1 MHTVN
6 LRISGPTPL
15 PPRVRTA
22 LSTDMISHRSARFRN
37 LAAEVLGGLA
47 PVFGGPATILPFT
60 CSGTG
65 GLEAAVVNTVS
76 PGQRV
81 VVVSIGYF
89 GRRMAEIA
97 RMAGLAVELVEVPWG
112 RAVDPRDLEIVLRR
126 LRDVEA
132 VLITHNETSTG
143 VLNPMP
149 ELSRVV
155 RECSDA
161 LLIVDV
167 VSSLGATPVLM
178 RDWGIDVA
186 VGVSQKALMAPPGLA
201 LIGVSTRALDAA
213 AANPARRYYFDFSAM
228 ARAVEENTTT
238 YTPAIPVFHALQ
250 ASLRM
255 ISDEGWDLVLARHQR
270 LAARCRSGLAGLGL
284 PLAADQS
291 HASPS
296 VTSFFVRG
304 EVRASD
310 VRERMATEHRV
321 HVASGRA
328 HWKDTALRIGHMGY
342 VGDSD
347 VTHVLAALG
356 ALLGEGGARN
366 GQ

>member
-1 MHTVN
+1 MPTVN

-15 PPRVRTA
+15 PPKVRTA
-22 LSTDMISHRSARFRN
+22 LSTDMISHRSAGFRH
-37 LAAEVLGGLA
+37 LVSEVLDALA

-65 GLEAAVVNTVS
+65 GLEAAVVNTVQ

-81 VVVSIGYF
+81 VVMSTGYF
-89 GRRMAEIA
+89 GHRMAEIA
-97 RMAGLAVELVEVPWG
+97 RMAGLAVELIEVPWG
-112 RAVDPRDLEIVLRR
+112 QAADPRDLKLALRR
-126 LRDVEA
+126 VRAVAA

-149 ELSRVV
+149 ELGRVV

-178 RDWGIDVA
+178 RDWGVDVA

-201 LIGVSTRALDAA
+201 LIGVNTRALDAA

-228 ARAVEENTTT
+228 ARAVQENTTT
-238 YTPAIPVFHALQ
+238 YTPAIPVFHALR

-255 ISDEGWDLVLARHQR
+255 ISDEGWDRVLARHQQ
-270 LAARCRSGLAGLGL
+270 LAGQCRSGLARLGL

-296 VTSFFVRG
+296 VTSFFAPA

-310 VRERMATEHRV
+310 LRERMATEHRV
-321 HVASGRA
+321 HIASGRGT
-328 HWKDTALRIGHMGY
+328 WKDSALRIGHMGY
-342 VGDSD
+342 VGDKD
-347 VTHVLAALG
+347 VTQVLAALG
-356 ALLGEGGARN
+356 AVLGEGGLRR
-366 GQ
+366 GK